1 MVADAAGGAVGVMV
15 IVWTLPVKVMMEAKG
30 LGVQE
35 VVAGAVV
42 DDSVVM
48 VTGLGVLVMVA
59 TVVALFRDGS
69 VVVSRR
75 VGAEEAELGV
85 WNNLLVKE

>member
-1 MVADAAGGAVGVMV
+1 
-15 IVWTLPVKVMMEAKG
+15 MEAKG

-42 DDSVVM
+42 DDSVVV
-48 VTGLGVLVMVA
+48 VTGLEMLVMVA
-59 TVVALFRDGS
+59 TVVALVRDDS

-75 VGAEEAELGV
+75 VGAEEAEVGV
-85 WNNLLVKE
+85 